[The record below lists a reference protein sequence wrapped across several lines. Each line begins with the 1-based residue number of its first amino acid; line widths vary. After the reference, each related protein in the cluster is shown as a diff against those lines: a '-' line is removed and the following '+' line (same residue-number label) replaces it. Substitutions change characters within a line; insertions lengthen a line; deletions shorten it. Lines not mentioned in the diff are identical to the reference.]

1 MHDNFL
7 ILMLKLQL
15 IGYLAEA
22 RLKFVLVRPAID
34 NDYEKKVKY
43 DVTWK
48 TQVLYHAPNS
58 NNYG

>member
-1 MHDNFL
+1 
-7 ILMLKLQL
+7 MLKLQL